1 MTYNFQEQ
9 NRGEKRK
16 STINLLKT
24 LTGDAANNFKVS
36 LIKFLFLQLEKCI
49 LKVKLFKHYTV
60 YMKNKFSYHNFL
72 NIFLVTTVKKPATI
86 NLILKQILLTISI
99 EIIMFS

>member
-16 STINLLKT
+16 HTINLLKS

-36 LIKFLFLQLEKCI
+36 LIKFLFL
-49 LKVKLFKHYTV
+49 
-60 YMKNKFSYHNFL
+60 
-72 NIFLVTTVKKPATI
+72 
-86 NLILKQILLTISI
+86 
-99 EIIMFS
+99 